1 MKVRFYY
8 YKTLQPG
15 FLAIVL
21 IYMIPYA
28 RSMSIPQY
36 PLLSQLI
43 RTLKLPIPIPP
54 RLERTQAPWS
64 EHPLQGGSILLGAAA
79 GSFWTDTILPMLQ
92 ATGAQVQ
99 WSPEETDSD
108 ATLRAL
114 IFDASGIN
122 EPNELWALYDF
133 FHPRLRRLLPC
144 GRILVLGIPPVLA
157 ANPGTAATAQALEGF
172 CRSLAREV
180 DYFYFVRLEII

>member
-1 MKVRFYY
+1 
-8 YKTLQPG
+8 
-15 FLAIVL
+15 
-21 IYMIPYA
+21 
-28 RSMSIPQY
+28 MSIAQY

-64 EHPLQGGSILLGAAA
+64 ERPLQGESIILGAAV
-79 GSFWTDTILPMLQ
+79 GGLWTDTVLPMLQ

-99 WSPEETDSD
+99 RSPEETDSHS
-108 ATLRAL
+108 ALRVL
-114 IFDASGIN
+114 VFDASGIN

-144 GRILVLGIPPVLA
+144 GRILILGILPVLA
-157 ANPGTAATAQALEGF
+157 TAPATAATAQALEGF
-172 CRSLAREV
+172 CRILAREV
-180 DYFYFVRLEII
+180 GYRGITVQLLRVEPGAENRLVESDKLRQ